1 MAMMFNPSRCS
12 VQRMIHG
19 FTLLE
24 IVVVLAIVS
33 IVGAM
38 AVPAYQASLA
48 RAQRGE
54 AIDALTKLQLA
65 QESFRANHGSY
76 ALALPSLGGM
86 GEPLKNYRLDLVS
99 AHAGGYIARAT
110 ALNRSAQHQGCGE
123 LSLTVADGQPALGP
137 SHFCWNR

>member
-1 MAMMFNPSRCS
+1 MVKQPAVSR
-12 VQRMIHG
+12 VRAIAHG

-24 IVVVLAIVS
+24 IVVALAIVS
-33 IVGAM
+33 IVSSM
-38 AVPAYQASLA
+38 AVPAYQSSLA
-48 RAQRGE
+48 RAQRSE

-76 ALALPSLGGM
+76 ALGLPLLGGM
-86 GEPLKNYRLDLVS
+86 GEPMKHYRLDMVS

-110 ALNRSAQHQGCGE
+110 ALDRSARHQGCGE
-123 LSLTVADGQPALGP
+123 LSITVADGQSALGP